1 MKMLTLEEKA
11 ARHRLIKSIVNRR
24 NKEKAAR
31 NLERRRNA
39 EDMLYLK
46 SKGVE

>member
-1 MKMLTLEEKA
+1 MLTLEEKA
-11 ARHRLIKSIVNRR
+11 ARHRLIKSIANKR

-39 EDMLYLK
+39 EDRFYLK
-46 SKGVE
+46 SRGVE

>member
-1 MKMLTLEEKA
+1 MLTLEQKA
-11 ARHRLIKSIVNRR
+11 VRHRLIKSIVNRR
-24 NKEKAAR
+24 NKEKAAK

-46 SKGVE
+46 LRGVE

>member
-1 MKMLTLEEKA
+1 MLTLEQKA

-39 EDMLYLK
+39 EDVLYLK
-46 SKGVE
+46 ERGVE

>member
-1 MKMLTLEEKA
+1 MLTLEEKA

-31 NLERRRNA
+31 NLERRRDA
-39 EDMLYLK
+39 EYKLYLK